1 MQSRAMSLAEAC
13 ISTGFAFLLSILVQD
28 IVFKLYCIEVTAAEN
43 ISIVCIFTAV
53 SVVRSFISRRIFN
66 YLGEKPLTY
75 MRGKMRW
82 IFR

>member
-1 MQSRAMSLAEAC
+1 MQSKTMSLVEAC
-13 ISTGFAFLLSILVQD
+13 LSTGFAFLLSILVQD
-28 IVFKLYCIEVTAAEN
+28 IVFKLYCIEVTTAEN

-53 SVVRSFISRRIFN
+53 SVVRRIFN